1 MTKHARRS
9 VTQGHEKA
17 VAKTYAE
24 IHELIK
30 KHCNLPLIKAI
41 KVIADANYFS
51 WRGYI
56 AKGKGQG
63 VVSQKA
69 VTALAKFSGLPED
82 VFKGK
87 AVLTDDAK
95 KKLIEKIKG
104 LNAEKGETRHEKPGA
119 KKMVAKAGPALGY
132 KGAPKAAPAHK
143 AAPEAMPGTAP
154 KDVSARL
161 REFAD
166 EIEKVVEP
174 KALDGL
180 IVMLGKLATFTS
192 KRKEMIEAKKGL

>member
-9 VTQGHEKA
+9 VTIGNEQA

-24 IHELIK
+24 IHGLIK
-30 KHCNLPLIKAI
+30 KYCKLSVKKSI
-41 KVIADANYFS
+41 KVIADANYFT

-56 AKGKGQG
+56 SKGKGQG

-82 VFKGK
+82 IFKGK

-95 KKLIEKIKG
+95 KKLIAKIKK
-104 LNAEKGETRHEKPGA
+104 LNAEKSEALLERPDT
-119 KKMVAKAGPALGY
+119 KKIVVRAAPAAGY
-132 KGAPKAAPAHK
+132 KAAPKEMPRTAHK
-143 AAPEAMPGTAP
+143 N
-154 KDVSARL
+154 VSTKL

>member
-1 MTKHARRS
+1 MPKHARRS

-17 VAKTYAE
+17 VAKTYGE

-30 KHCNLPLIKAI
+30 KHFKGSLRKGI
-41 KVIADANYFS
+41 KVIADANYFT

-56 AKGKGQG
+56 CKGKGQG

-82 VFKGK
+82 IFKGK
-87 AVLTDDAK
+87 AVLSDEAK
-95 KKLIEKIKG
+95 KKFIEKIKR
-104 LNAEKGETRHEKPGA
+104 LNAGKGEAHLEKPGA
-119 KKMVAKAGPALGY
+119 KKVIVKAGPALGS
-132 KGAPKAAPAHK
+132 KGAPTYKAAPKARAITAH
-143 AAPEAMPGTAP
+143 

-166 EIEKVVEP
+166 EIEKVAEP

-180 IVMLGKLATFTS
+180 IVMLGKLATFAS

>member
-30 KHCNLPLIKAI
+30 KHCKLSLRKAI
-41 KVIADANYFS
+41 KVIADANYFT

-56 AKGKGQG
+56 SKGKGQG

-82 VFKGK
+82 IFKGK
-87 AVLTDDAK
+87 AALSADAK
-95 KKLIEKIKG
+95 KKFIEKINKLDAG
-104 LNAEKGETRHEKPGA
+104 KGEARLEQPGA
-119 KKMVAKAGPALGY
+119 KKVVAKAGPALGS
-132 KGAPKAAPAHK
+132 KGAPTYRAAPKAKAITAHR
-143 AAPEAMPGTAP
+143 
-154 KDVSARL
+154 DVSARL

-166 EIEKVVEP
+166 EIEKVAEP